1 MAALVVVDTGPLVAS
16 LRARDRDH
24 AWTRAQL
31 ASISSPLTT
40 CEAVLSEA
48 FFLLQGVRG
57 GRERLAA
64 LIDRG
69 VVEVRFDFQDER
81 DATLR
86 LLRKYADTPMSFAD
100 ACLVRMSELH
110 RDSRIFTLDLD
121 FAAYRRN
128 GRERI
133 PLLAPWA

>member
-1 MAALVVVDTGPLVAS
+1 MAGLVLADTGPLVAA
-16 LRARDRDH
+16 LRKRDRH
-24 AWTRAQL
+24 HVWTRAQL
-31 ASISSPLTT
+31 AARPAPLVT

-48 FFLLQGVRG
+48 FFLLQGVSG
-57 GRERLAA
+57 GREALAA

-69 VVEVRFDFQDER
+69 LLEVRFDFQDER
-81 DATLR
+81 EATMR
-86 LLRKYADTPMSFAD
+86 LLRKYSDTPMSFAD

-110 RDSRIFTLDLD
+110 RSSHVLTLDQD

-133 PLLAPWA
+133 PLIAPW

>member
-1 MAALVVVDTGPLVAS
+1 MAALVIVDTGPLVAG
-16 LRARDRDH
+16 LRERDRDH

-31 ASISSPLTT
+31 ASMSAPLAT

-48 FFLLQGVRG
+48 FFLLQRVRG
-57 GRERLAA
+57 GGERLAA
-64 LIDRG
+64 LVERG
-69 VVEVRFDFQDER
+69 ILEIRFDFQDER
-81 DATLR
+81 DSTLR
-86 LLRKYADTPMSFAD
+86 LLRKYADTPMRFAD

-110 RDSRIFTLDLD
+110 RDSCIFTLDQD

-133 PLLAPWA
+133 PLLAPW

>member
-1 MAALVVVDTGPLVAS
+1 MAALVVVDTGPLVAA
-16 LRARDRDH
+16 LLERDRDH

-31 ASISSPLTT
+31 QGLPAPLAT

-48 FFLLQGVRG
+48 FLLLQRVRG
-57 GRERLAA
+57 GGERLAA

-69 VVEVRFDFQDER
+69 AVESRFDFRDER
-81 DATLR
+81 DSVLH

-100 ACLVRMSELH
+100 ACLVRMTELH
-110 RDSRIFTLDLD
+110 RDSRILTLDRD

-133 PLLAPWA
+133 PVLAPW

>member
-1 MAALVVVDTGPLVAS
+1 MAALVLVDTGPLVAA
-16 LRARDRDH
+16 LRSRDRH
-24 AWTRAQL
+24 HGWTRTQL
-31 ASISSPLTT
+31 AALPGPLLS

-48 FFLLQGVRG
+48 FFLLQAVPKGH
-57 GRERLAA
+57 EALAA

-69 VVEVRFDFQDER
+69 ILEVGFDFQDER

-100 ACLVRMSELH
+100 ACLVRMSEIY
-110 RDSRIFTLDLD
+110 RDAAVLTLDRD
-121 FAAYRRN
+121 FVTYRRN

-133 PLLAPWA
+133 PLLAPW

>member
-1 MAALVVVDTGPLVAS
+1 MAGLVLADTGPLVAA
-16 LRARDRDH
+16 LRKRDRYH
-24 AWTRAQL
+24 NWTRAQL
-31 ASISSPLTT
+31 LARPAPLVS

-48 FFLLQGVRG
+48 FFLLQSVAG
-57 GRERLAA
+57 GREALAG

-69 VVEVRFDFQDER
+69 LLEVRFDFQDER
-81 DATLR
+81 EATLR
-86 LLRKYADTPMSFAD
+86 LLRKYADMPMSFAD

-110 RDSRIFTLDLD
+110 RSAQVLTLDQD

-133 PLLAPWA
+133 PLIAPW

>member
-1 MAALVVVDTGPLVAS
+1 MAALVLADAGPLVAA
-16 LRARDRDH
+16 LRKRDRQH
-24 AWTRAQL
+24 AWARAQL
-31 ASISSPLTT
+31 AARPAPLLT

-48 FFLLQGVRG
+48 FYLLQGVSGGLDALATLVERG
-57 GRERLAA
+57 L
-64 LIDRG
+64 L
-69 VVEVRFDFQDER
+69 EVRFDFQDER

-110 RDSRIFTLDLD
+110 RNALVFTLDHD

-133 PLLAPWA
+133 PLIAPW

>member
-1 MAALVVVDTGPLVAS
+1 MAALVVVDTGPLVAA
-16 LRARDRDH
+16 LLERDRDH

-31 ASISSPLTT
+31 GALPAPLVT

-48 FFLLQGVRG
+48 FFLLQRVRG
-57 GRERLAA
+57 GGERLAV

-69 VVEVRFDFQDER
+69 VVEARFDFQDER
-81 DATLR
+81 DSVLR
-86 LLRKYADTPMSFAD
+86 LVRKYADTPMSFAD
-100 ACLVRMSELH
+100 ACLVRMTELR
-110 RDSRIFTLDLD
+110 RDSRILTLDRD

-133 PLLAPWA
+133 PLLAPW

>member
-1 MAALVVVDTGPLVAS
+1 MAALVVVDTGPLVAA
-16 LRARDRDH
+16 LLERDRDH

-31 ASISSPLTT
+31 QGLPAPLAT

-48 FFLLQGVRG
+48 FFLLQRVRG
-57 GRERLAA
+57 GGERLGA

-69 VVEVRFDFQDER
+69 AVESRFDFQDER
-81 DATLR
+81 DSVLR

-100 ACLVRMSELH
+100 ACLVRMTELH
-110 RDSRIFTLDLD
+110 RDSRILTLDRD

-133 PLLAPWA
+133 PLLAPW

>member
-1 MAALVVVDTGPLVAS
+1 MAGLVLADTGPLVAS
-16 LRARDRDH
+16 LRLRDRH
-24 AWTRAQL
+24 HGWTRTQL
-31 ASISSPLTT
+31 SSLRGPLLT

-48 FFLLQGVRG
+48 FFLLQSIPKGHDS
-57 GRERLAA
+57 LAA

-69 VVEVRFDFQDER
+69 VLEVRFDFQDER

-100 ACLVRMSELH
+100 ACMVRMSEIH
-110 RDSRIFTLDLD
+110 RDASLLTLDQD
-121 FAAYRRN
+121 FVTYRRN

-133 PLLAPWA
+133 PLIAPW

>member
-1 MAALVVVDTGPLVAS
+1 MADLVLIDTGPLVAA
-16 LRARDRDH
+16 LRVRDRHH

-31 ASISSPLTT
+31 QALSGPLVT

-48 FFLLQGVRG
+48 YFLLQAVPG
-57 GRERLAA
+57 GCESLGT

-69 VVEVRFDFQDER
+69 TLEVRFDFQDER
-81 DATLR
+81 AATLR

-100 ACLVRMSELH
+100 ACLVRMTEMQ
-110 RDSRIFTLDLD
+110 RAARVFTLDHD
-121 FAAYRRN
+121 FLAYRRN

-133 PLLAPWA
+133 PLLVPW